1 MGAWIETTEPKLPTV
16 AIVVAPFMG
25 AWIETHQH
33 PTLIRESPVAPFMGA
48 WIETF
53 IGRSSFLPGLKSHPS
68 WVRGLKHNLLD
79 TSKLKRV
86 VAPFMGA
93 WIETI
98 FIGFTFPFDAVAPFM
113 GAWIETLLQS
123 VIDSHL
129 MVAPFMGAWIETQR
143 RENHVESRLSHP
155 SWVRGLKRGE
165 YTYGGPQG
173 RRTLHGCVD

>member
-1 MGAWIETTEPKLPTV
+1 MWSKVHWPQ
-16 AIVVAPFMG
+16 AP
-25 AWIETHQH
+25 WSH
-33 PTLIRESPVAPFMGA
+33 PSWVR
-48 WIETF
+48 
-53 IGRSSFLPGLKSHPS
+53 GLKLIPWIMTPLGNLSHPS